1 MIEKWITSDWNAVPM
16 VVLSGVVTYVAILVY
31 TRIVGLRSFS
41 KMSAADFAITVA
53 VGSLFASTVSSP
65 SPALLLGL
73 VALAVLFAGQ
83 WSVAWM
89 RRRANWISRW
99 IDNEPLLLMA
109 GGTMIPENLTR
120 ANVTRNDI
128 YAKLREANVIEYEQV
143 LAVVFE
149 TTGDISVLH
158 SDREDVSLEPDL
170 VRDVTDSER
179 LFQDVAIS

>member
-41 KMSAADFAITVA
+41 KMSAADFAMTVA

-109 GGTMIPENLTR
+109 GGTMIPGRT
-120 ANVTRNDI
+120 
-128 YAKLREANVIEYEQV
+128 
-143 LAVVFE
+143 
-149 TTGDISVLH
+149 
-158 SDREDVSLEPDL
+158 
-170 VRDVTDSER
+170 
-179 LFQDVAIS
+179 